1 MIEGAAA
8 QGQAIWAMTEK
19 AIVPIEQKTVLFYD
33 DEITA
38 VRTEDGRV
46 FVPIRPIVERLG
58 LSWSGQRERVIRDRV
73 LSAEAATVRVTRT
86 EGDRQIAR
94 ELFCI
99 PLDYLSGFLFG
110 ISAERVKPE
119 YQEDVIRYQRECYK
133 VLSEALS
140 EGRLITDLTFDDLL
154 QTADP
159 HAVQAYQIAQAVLR
173 LARNQIMLE
182 ARLTGRLDQ
191 HESRLVT
198 LETTLASPGRLVTQ
212 DQASQISQAVKAVA
226 LALGKASGRNE
237 FGAIYGELYRKFGIT
252 SYKML
257 PARRFEEALKFLTDW
272 HESLTGAGNPF

>member
-1 MIEGAAA
+1 
-8 QGQAIWAMTEK
+8 MTEK
-19 AIVPIEQKTVLFYD
+19 AIVPIEQKTILFYD

-38 VRTEDGRV
+38 VRTGDGRV

-58 LSWSGQRERVIRDRV
+58 LSWSGQRERVIRDKV

-140 EGRLITDLTFDDLL
+140 EGRLITDIAFDDLL
-154 QTADP
+154 PTADP
-159 HAVQAYQIAQAVLR
+159 NAVQAYQIAQAVLR

-182 ARLTGRLDQ
+182 ARLTGRLDE

-198 LETTLASPGRLVTQ
+198 LEATLASPDRLVTQ

-226 LALGKASGRNE
+226 LALGKVSGRNE

-257 PARRFEEALKFLTDW
+257 PARRFEEAMKFLTDW
-272 HESLTGAGNPF
+272 HESLTGSGGPF